1 MVYTIVTRGDDERRR
16 RGADSEFKKGT
27 VRITRE
33 GSREARSW
41 YSGSLC
47 NPAKASAVVR
57 HKYLGSY
64 REPFRN
70 IPSHANPTLPRFRG

>member
-1 MVYTIVTRGDDERRR
+1 MRGGEEAQTPSSKR
-16 RGADSEFKKGT
+16 
-27 VRITRE
+27 VRPE
-33 GSREARSW
+33 SHVKVAESW